1 MVVERTVAQCHGGQ
15 LRVLPPC
22 EVIVVKAC
30 PVKEFLLVRSPEY
43 DHRTDLD
50 QFACRNR
57 PAGEYAPAAALCR
70 THIDDVGGEDC
81 PLRPRTQCSSTICRG
96 ITAPPCANESSGCCP
111 GKKDAGRREFR
122 QTYPGGSED
131 RGVSERICIRTPPQ
145 TYLEEQTIEDVIVA
159 RDLEKR
165 FEDLVAVDHIAFRV
179 RKGEVFGFLGP
190 NGAGK
195 TTTMKMI
202 QCISPKT
209 GGTLEVFGMDVNT
222 HQREI
227 KSRLGVV
234 PQETNLDPDF
244 STYRNL
250 LVYARYFGIPKQ
262 EAEQRAE
269 NLLAFMQLEEKRDVR
284 VDKLSGGMKRRL
296 IIARALIN
304 APELLILDE
313 PTIGLDPQARH
324 LIWERLRNLQAE
336 GNTLVLT
343 THYLDEAERL
353 CDRLVIMD
361 HGKILVEGPPADLIR
376 EHAGSDV
383 VEVEQTPKVI
393 ARLTEL
399 GVNYDLVGDMLQVF
413 TDRPHDV
420 ARELLE
426 VCRHEAVTVRPAT
439 LEDVFLRLTGRRL
452 RE

>member
-1 MVVERTVAQCHGGQ
+1 MRVVSSVRAK
-15 LRVLPPC
+15 R
-22 EVIVVKAC
+22 
-30 PVKEFLLVRSPEY
+30 VRSP
-43 DHRTDLD
+43 
-50 QFACRNR
+50 R
-57 PAGEYAPAAALCR
+57 PAGQHSCPVLRDRRACTRGDAGQAKECCIGTTSL
-70 THIDDVGGEDC
+70 THQEEQAIDD
-81 PLRPRTQCSSTICRG
+81 I
-96 ITAPPCANESSGCCP
+96 
-111 GKKDAGRREFR
+111 
-122 QTYPGGSED
+122 
-131 RGVSERICIRTPPQ
+131 
-145 TYLEEQTIEDVIVA
+145 IVA
-159 RDLEKR
+159 RDLKKR
-165 FEDLVAVDHIAFRV
+165 FEDLIAVDGISFRV

-202 QCISPKT
+202 QCVSPKT
-209 GGTLEVFGMDVNT
+209 GGTLEVFGMDTDT
-222 HQREI
+222 HPREI

-244 STYRNL
+244 SVYRNL

-262 EAEQRAE
+262 EAERRAE
-269 NLLAFMQLEEKRDVR
+269 DLLSFMQLEEKRDVLI
-284 VDKLSGGMKRRL
+284 DKLSGGMKRRL

-304 APELLILDE
+304 SPELLILDE

-324 LIWERLRNLQAE
+324 LIWEKLRGLQAQ

-383 VEVEQTPKVI
+383 VEVARTPEVV
-393 ARLTEL
+393 ARLDGL
-399 GVNYDLVGDMLQVF
+399 GLDYDIAGDVLQVF

-426 VCRHEAVTVRPAT
+426 ICRHEAVTVRPAT
-439 LEDVFLRLTGRRL
+439 LEDVFLRLTGRTL